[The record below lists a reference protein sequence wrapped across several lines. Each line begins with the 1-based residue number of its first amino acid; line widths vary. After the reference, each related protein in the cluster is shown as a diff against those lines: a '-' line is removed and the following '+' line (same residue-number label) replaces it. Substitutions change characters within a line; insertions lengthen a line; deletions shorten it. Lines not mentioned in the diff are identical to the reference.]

1 MNPMRKLI
9 LIGVVGIIGMILG
22 FQCVNYKMVRGNEL
36 GVKETWQGGV
46 EDKVYQ
52 PGLHWLTPAWSQ
64 KIYSYD
70 ASSQIFVMNNNV
82 SPEEKGQGR
91 ATDAYLVQSQE
102 GQDMTISMNI
112 RWRLDPAKLV
122 SLHKT
127 VRQDIEEK
135 LIRPVVMRVV
145 KDEAT
150 KMKALD
156 AYSGEGLVTLQ
167 QNIQNALQGK
177 GADQAS
183 AELPARGVMVE
194 NFVIEHI
201 TLDPKY
207 IEEIKGKQVA
217 VQRQLR
223 AVEEQRASEAE
234 ALVAKAKAQADAN
247 TQIVAADRD
256 KQVTVLKAEADNQR
270 AIIAA
275 KAEQQKRVL
284 EAEGKRDADIAEA
297 KGIIARG
304 EAEAEANKLKL
315 QSYAV
320 PGAEIFARIEI
331 AKQVAPAFSGV
342 KGWLPQD
349 MKVNLLTANFMDSV
363 EQMMKGVA
371 TATPLINMP
380 LTMPNNL
387 INSTK

>member
-1 MNPMRKLI
+1 MNTKKLI
-9 LIGVVGIIGMILG
+9 TWAIGAIIVMFILL
-22 FQCVNYKMVRGNEL
+22 QCVNYKMIKGNEL
-36 GVKETWQGGV
+36 GIKETWNDGV
-46 EDKVYQ
+46 EEKVYQ
-52 PGLHWLTPAWSQ
+52 PGLHMLVPAWSQ
-64 KIYSYD
+64 KIITYD
-70 ASSQIFVMNNNV
+70 AASKIFIMDNNK
-82 SPEEKGQGR
+82 SPEETGEGR

-112 RWRLDPAKLV
+112 RWRLNPTNLV
-122 SLHKT
+122 SIHKT
-127 VRQDIEEK
+127 VRTDIENK
-135 LIRPVVMRVV
+135 LIRPVIMRVV

-156 AYSGEGLVTLQ
+156 AYSGAGLVTLQ
-167 QNIQNALQGK
+167 QAIQNDLQGR
-177 GADQAS
+177 GEDPAS
-183 AELPARGVMVE
+183 AELPQRGIIVE

-223 AVEEQRASEAE
+223 AVEEQRAAQAEAE
-234 ALVAKAKAQADAN
+234 VAKAKAQADAN
-247 TQIVAADRD
+247 TQIVAADRE
-256 KQVTVLKAEADNQR
+256 KQVTVLRAEADNEK
-270 AIIAA
+270 AILAA

-304 EAEAEANKLKL
+304 EAEAQANKLKL

-320 PGAEIFARIEI
+320 AGADIFARIEI
-331 AKQVAPAFSGV
+331 AKQVAPAFSGL

-363 EQMMKGVA
+363 EQMMVGVKTGA
-371 TATPLINMP
+371 ATPAPAPAATPVPVQN
-380 LTMPNNL
+380 
-387 INSTK
+387 

>member
-1 MNPMRKLI
+1 MNPRKLI
-9 LIGVVGIIGMILG
+9 GGAIAVIIVMFLLL
-22 FQCVNYKMVRGNEL
+22 QCVNYKMIKGNEL
-36 GVKETWQGGV
+36 GIKETWHDGV
-46 EDKVYQ
+46 EERVYQ
-52 PGLHWLTPAWSQ
+52 PGLQVLIPAWSQ
-64 KIYSYD
+64 KIITYD
-70 ASSQIFVMNNNV
+70 ASSRIFVMNNNTT
-82 SPEEKGQGR
+82 PEEKGQGR

-102 GQDMTISMNI
+102 GQDMIISMNI
-112 RWRLDPAKLV
+112 RWRLNPTNLV
-122 SLHKT
+122 SIHKT
-127 VRQDIEEK
+127 VRTDIEEK

-156 AYSGEGLVTLQ
+156 AYSGAGLVTLQ

-177 GADQAS
+177 GQDQAS
-183 AELPARGVMVE
+183 AELPQRGIIVE
-194 NFVIEHI
+194 NFVVEHI

-223 AVEEQRASEAE
+223 AVEEQKAAEAE

-247 TQIVAADRD
+247 TQIVGADRD
-256 KQVTVLKAEADNQR
+256 KQVTVLKAEADNEK

-304 EAEAEANKLKL
+304 EAEAQANKLKL

-320 PGAEIFARIEI
+320 PGADIFARIEI
-331 AKQVAPAFSGV
+331 AKQVAPAFSGI

-363 EQMMKGVA
+363 EQMMAGVK
-371 TATPLINMP
+371 TGGLTSTPEVPATPAP
-380 LTMPNNL
+380 VA
-387 INSTK
+387 K